1 MGDGDARRSLK
12 VIYEPGKDE
21 TDRLDYIS
29 RHPLPDTGND
39 DTEKI
44 VKWTVDSE
52 HAVVVGRI
60 REETQIDPKMQKIA
74 KRIAKADWEKHRR
87 DQDVEPFIHVKD
99 ELSVAEGLIFREQR
113 IVLPEALLRKVV
125 KVGHKLGHL
134 GKTKTKQMLR
144 EKYWFPRMNSMI
156 DTAIDQ
162 CYECKVTTKDHREE
176 PIKVTNIPSKP
187 WDTVSVD
194 HGGPYPDGHYNLVMI
209 DKRTRYPVVEAVPST
224 NFPANK
230 ERMKHIF
237 ATYGTPRR
245 IETDNGP
252 PFNSREFKEFGRE
265 GRFEHHNIT
274 PLHPRA
280 NGEAER
286 FMQILKQD
294 GKSSQS

>member
-1 MGDGDARRSLK
+1 MPEAYFREKWSKLDTCTS
-12 VIYEPGKDE
+12 PKDE
-21 TDRLDYIS
+21 D
-29 RHPLPDTGND
+29 
-39 DTEKI
+39 EK
-44 VKWTVDSE
+44 DAE
-52 HAVVVGRI
+52 
-60 REETQIDPKMQKIA
+60 RE
-74 KRIAKADWEKHRR
+74 
-87 DQDVEPFIHVKD
+87 
-99 ELSVAEGLIFREQR
+99 
-113 IVLPEALLRKVV
+113 VL
-125 KVGHKLGHL
+125 
-134 GKTKTKQMLR
+134 
-144 EKYWFPRMNSMI
+144 
-156 DTAIDQ
+156 DQ
-162 CYECKVTTKDHREE
+162 CYECKLTTKDHREE

-265 GRFEHHNIT
+265 EGFEHHNIT

-286 FMQILKQD
+286 FMQMLNKTERVANLQGKNRLDRQNAVQDMLVAYRSTPHPATGVTPYEAMSRATIRTKMDHVEPKSENTEFDEQIDQRDAVYKQ
-294 GKSSQS
+294 KMKK